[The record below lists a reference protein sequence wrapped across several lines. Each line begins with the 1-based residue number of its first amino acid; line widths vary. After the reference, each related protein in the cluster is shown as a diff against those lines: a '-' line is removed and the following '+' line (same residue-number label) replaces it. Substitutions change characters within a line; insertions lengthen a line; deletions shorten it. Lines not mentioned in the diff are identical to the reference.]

1 MILSALWPQNL
12 FKRTAVLAVLTS
24 LIVAGIVVI
33 PKLVASPQQANCEWR
48 PAFEAGLSGLIAKE
62 PPKLVPETAFYD
74 VDDNQITIAD
84 YRGTNVIMNFWATWC
99 APCVAEM
106 GALDRLQE
114 QLVGSNIEVLAINED
129 RDGKAVATAFF
140 EERGLS
146 HLRIL
151 MDRDMKL
158 SRAAEVAVMPT
169 TLLINKNGFEVAAVL
184 GEAEWD
190 SPDIVAYLKQ
200 CFSDPETTAA
210 E

>member
-12 FKRTAVLAVLTS
+12 FKRTAILAVLIS

-33 PKLVASPQQANCEWR
+33 PKLVATPQQANCEWR
-48 PAFEAGLSGLIAKE
+48 PAFEAGLSGLIIKE
-62 PPKLVPETAFYD
+62 PPKLVPETPFYD
-74 VDDNQITIAD
+74 LDDNQITIAD
-84 YRGTNVIMNFWATWC
+84 YRGKNVIMNFWATWC

-106 GALDRLQE
+106 SALDRLQE
-114 QLVGSNIEVLAINED
+114 QLTGSNIEVLAINED
-129 RDGKAVATAFF
+129 RGGKTAATAFF

-151 MDRDMKL
+151 IDRDMKL
-158 SRAAEVAVMPT
+158 SRAAGVAVMPT
-169 TLLINKNGFEVAAVL
+169 TLLINKNGFEIAAVL

-200 CFSDPETTAA
+200 CFADPATNSA